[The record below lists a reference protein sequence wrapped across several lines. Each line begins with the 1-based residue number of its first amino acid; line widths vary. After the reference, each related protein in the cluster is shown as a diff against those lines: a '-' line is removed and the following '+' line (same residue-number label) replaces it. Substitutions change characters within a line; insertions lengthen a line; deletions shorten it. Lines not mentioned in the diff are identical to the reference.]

1 MNAGLTSAGL
11 GVVIAVG
18 ILWLVQRDRMHG
30 GYALWWLLVAAGA
43 LAVGFFPSLVD
54 WLGVRL
60 GVHYPPMLL
69 VLGALAVIVLKLA
82 ATDIDAT
89 VRERRVR
96 RLLQKVAILELE
108 LKTMRAELDQ
118 RAAADAAAALSAVDS
133 RGTAPLSHAGDT
145 ASPTPPIRR
154 AAL

>member
-1 MNAGLTSAGL
+1 MTAGLTSATL

-18 ILWLVQRDRMHG
+18 ILWLVRRDRMHG
-30 GYALWWLLVAAGA
+30 GYALWWLLVAIGA
-43 LAVGFFPSLVD
+43 LLIGFFPGVID
-54 WLGVRL
+54 WVGQKL

-89 VRERRVR
+89 LRERRLR

-108 LKTMRAELDQ
+108 LKTLRMELDLRDTAGQ
-118 RAAADAAAALSAVDS
+118 MAPRESAAAPADASASV
-133 RGTAPLSHAGDT
+133 APA
-145 ASPTPPIRR
+145 IRR
-154 AAL
+154 AAV